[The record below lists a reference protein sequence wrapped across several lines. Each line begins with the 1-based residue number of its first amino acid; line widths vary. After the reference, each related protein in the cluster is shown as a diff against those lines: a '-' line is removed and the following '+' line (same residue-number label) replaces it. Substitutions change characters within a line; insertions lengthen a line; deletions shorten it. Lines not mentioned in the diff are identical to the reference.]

1 MALAEEEEKSHVR
14 PVAGKDNVLIVPEEE
29 APQGWMEI
37 GKIATIVVEQEDVAI
52 VGVEEL

>member
-1 MALAEEEEKSHVR
+1 MESAEEEEKSHVR

-37 GKIATIVVEQEDVAI
+37 GKIATFVVEQEDVAI